1 MLIFMSGGFLFF
13 SGVLTNLMGRG
24 IIKPLRSQES
34 EVYKAHKNLKNAGVY
49 IRILRV

>member
-1 MLIFMSGGFLFF
+1 
-13 SGVLTNLMGRG
+13 MGRG

-49 IRILRV
+49 IRTLRVSEAYKAHKITRI